1 MNWQEIVIKIAI
13 GVATALIAAL
23 GSWALVKVKTFISTK
38 IKNTKLAE
46 LLNGALDIVSNAVK
60 ATYQTYVEG
69 IKGTDKW
76 TIEAQKNALL
86 NALNIAKAQ
95 MSDKVKKQIESMYG
109 NVDTWLTTKIE
120 STLYE
125 LKNK

>member
-23 GSWALVKVKTFISTK
+23 GSWVLVKVKTFISTK

-46 LLNGALDIVSNAVK
+46 LLTGVLDVVESAVK
-60 ATYQTYVEG
+60 ATYQTYVES

-76 TIEAQKNALL
+76 DIDAQKTALL
-86 NALNIAKAQ
+86 NALNMTKAQ
-95 MSDKVKKQIESMYG
+95 LSDKVKKQIESMYG
-109 NVDTWLTTKIE
+109 NIDTYLTTQIE

>member
-23 GSWALVKVKTFISTK
+23 GSWVLVKVKTFISTK

-46 LLNGALDIVSNAVK
+46 LLTGVLDVVESAVK
-60 ATYQTYVEG
+60 ATYQTYVES

-76 TIEAQKNALL
+76 DIDAQKTALL
-86 NALNIAKAQ
+86 NALNMTKAQ
-95 MSDKVKKQIESMYG
+95 LSDKVKKQIEGMYG
-109 NVDTWLTTKIE
+109 NIDVYLTTQIE

>member
-23 GSWALVKVKTFISTK
+23 GSWVLVKVKTFISTK

-46 LLNGALDIVSNAVK
+46 LLTGATDIVASAVK

-69 IKGTDKW
+69 VKGTDKW

-109 NVDTWLTTKIE
+109 NIDTWLTTQIE

>member
-13 GVATALIAAL
+13 GAATTLIAAL
-23 GSWALVKVKTFISTK
+23 GSWVLVKVKTFISTK

-46 LLNGALDIVSNAVK
+46 LLTGVLGVVESAVK
-60 ATYQTYVEG
+60 ATYQTYVES

-76 TIEAQKNALL
+76 ESEAKKTALL
-86 NALNIAKAQ
+86 NALNMAKAQ
-95 MSDKVKKQIESMYG
+95 LSDKVKKQIEGMYG
-109 NVDTWLTTKIE
+109 NIDVYLTTQIE

>member
-23 GSWALVKVKTFISTK
+23 GSWVLVKVKTFISTK

-46 LLNGALDIVSNAVK
+46 LLTGVLGVVESAVK
-60 ATYQTYVEG
+60 ATYQTYVES

-76 TIEAQKNALL
+76 DIDAQKTALL
-86 NALNIAKAQ
+86 NALNMTKAQ
-95 MSDKVKKQIESMYG
+95 LSDKVKKQIESM
-109 NVDTWLTTKIE
+109 
-120 STLYE
+120 
-125 LKNK
+125 

>member
-1 MNWQEIVIKIAI
+1 MNWQEILIKIAI
-13 GVATALIAAL
+13 GVATALVAGL
-23 GSWALVKVKTFISTK
+23 GSWVLVKVKTFISTK

-46 LLNGALDIVSNAVK
+46 LLTGATDIVAGAVK

-109 NVDTWLTTKIE
+109 NIDTWLTTQIE